1 MDKAILMWTQKDAK
15 GNLVP
20 LGKENNSVG
29 GFKSGQ
35 LWEEKNGQEERR
47 QGMLS
52 EFYRGIVTLE
62 DVCLHGLLKR
72 QLYPFLILSSSVVY
86 FF

>member
-15 GNLVP
+15 GNSVA
-20 LGKENNSVG
+20 LGKENTSVG

-35 LWEEKNGQEERR
+35 LWEGKNGQEDRR

-52 EFYRGIVTLE
+52 EFYSGIVTLE
-62 DVCLHGLLKR
+62 GMCLHGLLKR
-72 QLYPFLILSSSVVY
+72 QLYPFLILSVSVVY